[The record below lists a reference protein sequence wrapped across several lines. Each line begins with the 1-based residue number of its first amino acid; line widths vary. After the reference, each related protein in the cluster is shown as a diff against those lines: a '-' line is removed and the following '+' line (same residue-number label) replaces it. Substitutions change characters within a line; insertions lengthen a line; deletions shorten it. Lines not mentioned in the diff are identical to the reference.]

1 MSNYVIVLVEK
12 SKEVATMSMI
22 RWQPFSELL
31 SLRQAMERLFEDSF
45 VRPSRLF
52 TVLGKEIGV
61 AIDMYQTPDDVVV
74 KATLPAVK
82 PQEVESTISGD
93 TLTIKGET
101 KAEAEVKKEDYV
113 YQERRY
119 GSFRRSITLPSS
131 LKTEKAEEVKPKQ
144 IKVTAKGVI
153 EGKE

>member
-1 MSNYVIVLVEK
+1 
-12 SKEVATMSMI
+12 MSMI
-22 RWQPFSELL
+22 HWQPFSELL

-52 TVLGKEIGV
+52 TILGEEVGV

-82 PQEVESTISGD
+82 PQEVEITISGD
-93 TLTIKGET
+93 TLTIKGES
-101 KAEAEVKKEDYV
+101 KAEEEVKKEDYV